1 MSQQTYSYYG
11 SSHEGKCYSTDDEE
25 PLDDRSEEFAV
36 EDYGFP
42 RLASGTIASFGDDS
56 DSPMPPL
63 FREISEHACQ
73 DEGGQLNFQESVG
86 PLNEAFEKLDK
97 CMERTA
103 QTRAMLREKMGSQS
117 LPTTRQRRPSTYSC
131 QSGFFHNESVQYMD
145 WKSFV
150 LQHLEAKL
158 KDEGNK

>member
-1 MSQQTYSYYG
+1 MSQQSDSYYG
-11 SSHEGKCYSTDDEE
+11 SSHEGKCYSSGDEE
-25 PLDDRSEEFAV
+25 LLDDRSEEFAV
-36 EDYGFP
+36 EDYDFP

-56 DSPMPPL
+56 NSPMTPS
-63 FREISEHACQ
+63 FREISEYACQ
-73 DEGGQLNFQESVG
+73 DEEEQPNYQDSVG

-117 LPTTRQRRPSTYSC
+117 
-131 QSGFFHNESVQYMD
+131 QYMD

-150 LQHLEAKL
+150 LEHLEAKL
-158 KDEGNK
+158 KDEANK